1 MSAQESNC
9 SGRLSIIER
18 YRELLSVD
26 EETPVISLQEGD
38 TPLLR
43 AGNLEAHFEKL
54 TGNAPDIEIWLKYD
68 GANPTGSFKDRGTT
82 MLISALKEL
91 GITQVV
97 EDSSGNAG
105 ATSART
111 SERPVT

>member
-1 MSAQESNC
+1 MSAQERNC

-43 AGNLEAHFEKL
+43 AGILRL
-54 TGNAPDIEIWLKYD
+54 ILK
-68 GANPTGSFKDRGTT
+68 N
-82 MLISALKEL
+82 
-91 GITQVV
+91 
-97 EDSSGNAG
+97 
-105 ATSART
+105 
-111 SERPVT
+111 

>member
-1 MSAQESNC
+1 MSAQERNC

-54 TGNAPDIEIWLKYD
+54 TGSAPDIEIWLKYD
-68 GANPTGSFKDRGTT
+68 GACLLYTSPSPRDLSTSR
-82 MLISALKEL
+82 MPSSA
-91 GITQVV
+91 
-97 EDSSGNAG
+97 
-105 ATSART
+105 
-111 SERPVT
+111 

>member
-1 MSAQESNC
+1 MSAQERNC

-54 TGNAPDIEIWLKYD
+54 TGSAPDIEI
-68 GANPTGSFKDRGTT
+68 
-82 MLISALKEL
+82 
-91 GITQVV
+91 
-97 EDSSGNAG
+97 
-105 ATSART
+105 
-111 SERPVT
+111 